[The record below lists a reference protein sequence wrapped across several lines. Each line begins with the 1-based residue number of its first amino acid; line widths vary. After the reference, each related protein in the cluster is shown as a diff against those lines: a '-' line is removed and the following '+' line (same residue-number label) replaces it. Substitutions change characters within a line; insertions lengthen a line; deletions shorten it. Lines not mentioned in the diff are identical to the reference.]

1 MSLGSVSNYTQ
12 PIDNRP
18 TSFDYNRIEGV
29 RNNPN
34 VTPQFV
40 RQVEA
45 MAERL
50 GTRPEYLMA
59 VMSFESGLDPTA
71 VNGTSGATGLI
82 QFLDSTARGLGT
94 STAELKQM
102 SATEQLQYVE
112 KYLEPF
118 KGKLDTLEG
127 VYTSVLSGSPKAD
140 PDTTLFSSGSAA
152 YAQNSGLDLNHD
164 GRITSAEATQKVRD
178 EVDGAL
184 PSPLPQQPL
193 RYY

>member
-1 MSLGSVSNYTQ
+1 MSLGPVERNTGYDN
-12 PIDNRP
+12 PFANRP
-18 TSFDYNRIEGV
+18 ESFDYSRIEGV

-34 VTPQFV
+34 VTPEFIQ
-40 RQVEA
+40 QVEA

-71 VNGTSGATGLI
+71 VNNQSGATGLI
-82 QFLDSTARGLGT
+82 QFLDSTAQGLGT
-94 STAELKQM
+94 STAELSQM
-102 SATEQLQYVE
+102 SAIDQLKFVE

-118 KGKLDTLEG
+118 KGQLDTLEG
-127 VYTSVLSGSPKAD
+127 VYTSVLAGSPEAD
-140 PDTTLFSSGSAA
+140 PDAALFSSGTAA

-164 GRITSAEATQKVRD
+164 GRITSGEATQNVRD
-178 EVDGAL
+178 EVDG
-184 PSPLPQQPL
+184 PLPPPPL